1 MPTRIDT
8 AVPIPSFRL
17 LLEEHQLQQ
26 VPDAGSLALL
36 IARSGAAG
44 VSRDD
49 LRRLAGIHPDT
60 LDDLLRGLV
69 ASGQVVVLK
78 RNGQL
83 VYRAAG

>member
-17 LLEEHQLQQ
+17 WLEEHHLQQ
-26 VPDAGSLALL
+26 VPDAGMLALL

-49 LRRLAGIHPDT
+49 LRRLAGIPPDT
-60 LDDLLRGLV
+60 LDDLLRAMV
-69 ASGQVVVLK
+69 ASGQVAMVKVGGK
-78 RNGQL
+78 IG
-83 VYRAAG
+83 YRAAG